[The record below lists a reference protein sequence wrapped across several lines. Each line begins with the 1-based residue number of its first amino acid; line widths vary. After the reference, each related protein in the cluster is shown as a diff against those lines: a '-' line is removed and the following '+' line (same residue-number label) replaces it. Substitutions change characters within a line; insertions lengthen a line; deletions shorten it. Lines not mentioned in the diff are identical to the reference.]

1 MDLFLL
7 QVRSPHVLTARDPQ
21 EQERMEP
28 TEQQAAGQASA
39 AEREKDDVPDGR
51 GFKWKPSSWN
61 NTTSCS
67 HKGC

>member
-28 TEQQAAGQASA
+28 MEQQAAGQASA
-39 AEREKDDVPDGR
+39 AERAKEDVTDGR
-51 GFKWKPSSWN
+51 GFK
-61 NTTSCS
+61 
-67 HKGC
+67 